1 MSYTIVKSDGS
12 TLTQLV
18 DGNINQTATDL
29 TLVGK
34 NSSGY
39 GQYINDN
46 FIWLLENFAGISQ
59 PNRPITGQLWFDTTE
74 NRLKV
79 YDGTSFKVSGGT
91 IVSNE
96 VPSGISAGDIWI
108 DSSRQQLYFNDGYS
122 TKLAGP
128 LYTATQGV
136 TGFSVEDVVDT
147 LGVTHTVIMLYVSQ
161 VLLGIFSKDT
171 FVPSGVIP
179 GFTGTI
185 NTGFNVGTY
194 SGVKFHAPVTQAD
207 YLIAADGSSRSA
219 SNFLSTIDN
228 SATTGTMSI
237 QNPIP
242 LVLGAGANTEIDVTN
257 SIFQIKS
264 NTPNQNF
271 GISLSSGS
279 GNLTSFFVNAATQN
293 VGIYTDSPQA
303 TLDVNGDTIIRGDL
317 SVLGN
322 LTTISTTNVEIS
334 DKLIT
339 LGATATPSNITAD
352 GGGISVAGGLDG
364 DKTLAWNSTGENWTS
379 SENISLSLGK
389 SYKINNIEVLSGNS
403 LGSGINFA
411 PGLQSLGNLT
421 GLTVSYLSLGGTGS
435 ESRIAYTGS
444 SPSGNI
450 YLVPKG
456 GGTVD
461 IGINRIS
468 NLDTPVDYYDGANK
482 HYVDSTVKGAPMG
495 LYVAI
500 PIGYTNAQI
509 AANYITKV
517 FPPGDHEENTLVRV
531 IVNEGGGDT
540 VRQYQ
545 LLAGTW
551 SFTTNL

>member
-1 MSYTIVKSDGS
+1 MSYTIIKSDGS

-46 FIWLLENFAGISQ
+46 FVWLLENFAGVSQ
-59 PNRPITGQLWFDTTE
+59 PNHPITGQLWFDTTE

-91 IVSNE
+91 IVSST

-108 DSSRQQLYFNDGYS
+108 DSSRQQLYFNDGFS

-128 LYTATQGV
+128 LYTADQGI
-136 TGFSVEDVVDT
+136 TGFSTEDIVDT
-147 LGVTHTVIMLYVSQ
+147 LGVGHTVLMLYVAQ
-161 VLLGIFSKDT
+161 TLIGIFSKDT
-171 FVPSGVIP
+171 FIPASVIP
-179 GFTGTI
+179 GYTGTI

-194 SGVKFHAPVTQAD
+194 NGIKLHVPVTKAD
-207 YLIAADGSSRSA
+207 YLIAADGSERSA
-219 SNFLSTIDN
+219 SNFLSTLDN
-228 SATTGTMSI
+228 SATTGTISI
-237 QNPIP
+237 QNPVP
-242 LVLGAGANTEIDVTN
+242 LILGQGASTEINATT

-264 NTPNQNF
+264 NTANQNF
-271 GISLSSGS
+271 GVTLSSGIGLRS
-279 GNLTSFFVNAATQN
+279 AFFINAATQKT
-293 VGIYTDSPQA
+293 GIFTDSPQA

-339 LGATATPSNITAD
+339 LGATASPSNTTAD

-364 DKTLAWNSTGENWTS
+364 DKTFAWTATGENWES
-379 SENISLSLGK
+379 SENISLDLGK
-389 SYKINNIEVLSGNS
+389 SYKINNIEVLSQNS
-403 LGSGINFA
+403 LGAGINFA
-411 PGLQSLGNLT
+411 PGLQSVGNLV
-421 GLTVSYLSLGGTGS
+421 GLTVSNLSFGGSGL
-435 ESRIAYTGS
+435 ESTIAYTGGNV
-444 SPSGNI
+444 SGNI
-450 YLVPKG
+450 YLSPKG

-461 IGINRIS
+461 LGINRIS

-482 HYVDSTVKGAPMG
+482 HYVDATVRGAPLG

-517 FPPGDHEENTLVRV
+517 YPPGDHEENTIARI
-531 IVNEGGGDT
+531 IVNEGGADT
-540 VRQYQ
+540 VRQFI

-551 SFTTNL
+551 SFVTNL